1 MGEHDEAARPA
12 RCLLVDDESPAR
24 DELRFLLS
32 EVDGVVVVG
41 EAATAEEAQALLDSI
56 EYDVLFLDVRMPGM
70 GGLELAR
77 ALRERERSPA
87 VIFTTAYPE
96 HAVTAFDL
104 EAVDYLVKPFDDERL
119 HRALERALEH
129 RSGTAANPSRPS
141 PARGA
146 ASASGAVPS
155 SGAAP
160 GSAPPGVA
168 GDPPG
173 HGRHEVAARIPV
185 HKGDRVIL
193 VDERQVLYAHARRG
207 YAELRT
213 GDATLLASFTL
224 QDLERRLSSDFCRT
238 HRSYLVNLRH
248 VREVLPMV
256 GGALELVMADRSRVP
271 VSRRQATDVRR
282 RLGM

>member
-1 MGEHDEAARPA
+1 MPVTAMDELTRPA

-32 EVDGVVVVG
+32 EVPGVVVVG

-56 EYDVLFLDVRMPGM
+56 EYDVVFLDVRMPGM

-77 ALRERERSPA
+77 ALQGRPRSPA

-96 HAVTAFDL
+96 HAVTAFEL
-104 EAVDYLVKPFDDERL
+104 EAVDYLVKPFDGDRL
-119 HRALERALEH
+119 HKALDRALGH
-129 RSGTAANPSRPS
+129 RPAEVSRGEVAEATAP
-141 PARGA
+141 
-146 ASASGAVPS
+146 
-155 SGAAP
+155 
-160 GSAPPGVA
+160 VA
-168 GDPPG
+168 GREPA
-173 HGRHEVAARIPV
+173 AARIPV

-193 VDERQVLYAHARRG
+193 VDERQVLFAHARRG

-213 GDATLLASFTL
+213 VDATLLASFTL
-224 QDLERRLSSDFCRT
+224 QDLERRLSRDFCRT

-248 VREVLPMV
+248 VREVLPSV

-271 VSRRQATDVRR
+271 VSRRQAADVRR

>member
-1 MGEHDEAARPA
+1 MSSMDDLAPPA

-32 EVDGVVVVG
+32 EVPGVVVVG

-56 EYDVLFLDVRMPGM
+56 EYDVVFLDVRMPGM

-77 ALRERERSPA
+77 ALRGRPRSPA

-96 HAVTAFDL
+96 HAVTAFEL
-104 EAVDYLVKPFDDERL
+104 EAVDYLVKPFDGERL
-119 HRALERALEH
+119 HRALERAL
-129 RSGTAANPSRPS
+129 GNRPAE
-141 PARGA
+141 PARDETLGDARDA
-146 ASASGAVPS
+146 ATPTT
-155 SGAAP
+155 
-160 GSAPPGVA
+160 
-168 GDPPG
+168 
-173 HGRHEVAARIPV
+173 GREPAAARIPV

-193 VDERQVLYAHARRG
+193 VDERQVLFAHARRG

-213 GDATLLASFTL
+213 ADATLLASFTL
-224 QDLERRLSSDFCRT
+224 QDLERRLSRDFCRT

-248 VREVLPMV
+248 VREVLPSV

-271 VSRRQATDVRR
+271 VSRRQAADVRR

>member
-1 MGEHDEAARPA
+1 MSAMDELARPA

-32 EVDGVVVVG
+32 EVPGVVVVG

-56 EYDVLFLDVRMPGM
+56 EYDVVFLDVRMPGM

-77 ALRERERSPA
+77 ALHGRPRSPA

-96 HAVTAFDL
+96 HAVTAFEL
-104 EAVDYLVKPFDDERL
+104 EAVDYLVKPFDGERL
-119 HRALERALEH
+119 HRALDRALGH
-129 RSGTAANPSRPS
+129 R
-141 PARGA
+141 PAEIRDVPGDTRE
-146 ASASGAVPS
+146 AVTP
-155 SGAAP
+155 AT
-160 GSAPPGVA
+160 
-168 GDPPG
+168 
-173 HGRHEVAARIPV
+173 GREPTTARIPV

-193 VDERQVLYAHARRG
+193 VDERQVLFAHARRG

-213 GDATLLASFTL
+213 ADTTLLASFTL
-224 QDLERRLSSDFCRT
+224 QDLERRLSRDFCRT

-248 VREVLPMV
+248 VREVLPSV

-271 VSRRQATDVRR
+271 VSRRQAADVRR

>member
-1 MGEHDEAARPA
+1 MDTATEPA

-32 EVDGVVVVG
+32 EVQGVTVVG
-41 EAATAEEAQALLDSI
+41 EAATAEEAQALLGSI
-56 EYDVLFLDVRMPGM
+56 DYDVVFLDVRMPGM
-70 GGLELAR
+70 GGLELAH
-77 ALRERERSPA
+77 ALRGQPRSPA

-96 HAVTAFDL
+96 HAVAAFEL
-104 EAVDYLVKPFDDERL
+104 EAVDYLVKPFDGERL

-129 RSGTAANPSRPS
+129 RP
-141 PARGA
+141 
-146 ASASGAVPS
+146 
-155 SGAAP
+155 AAP
-160 GSAPPGVA
+160 TRTEWPASTPE
-168 GDPPG
+168 
-173 HGRHEVAARIPV
+173 HEHTTSTREPVAARIPV

-193 VDERQVLYAHARRG
+193 VDERQVLFAHARRG

-213 GDATLLASFTL
+213 ADTTLLASFTL
-224 QDLERRLSSDFCRT
+224 QDLERRLSRDFCRT

-248 VREVLPMV
+248 VREVLPSV

-271 VSRRQATDVRR
+271 VSRRQSADVRR